1 MRLTTIK
8 LAGFKSFVD
17 PTTLNLPTNMSGIV
31 GPNGCGK
38 SNIIDAIRWVMGES
52 AASRLRGDALTDVI
66 FSGSSGRKPV
76 GSAMVELLFDNS
88 DGVIVGEY
96 ANYNEISVK
105 RIVSRDGQSQYFLN
119 GVRCRRRDITD
130 LFLGTGLGPR
140 SYSIIEQ
147 GMISEIVEADPEQ
160 LRNHLEEAAGIS
172 KYKERR
178 KETESRIKATRENL
192 DRVRDVRDEVDKQ
205 LEHLK
210 RQARAA
216 ERWQALKDEQ
226 KKKEAELKALSL
238 RAAQTLVDSHAAD
251 LRKAELGIEQ
261 QVAEQRHVEAEL
273 ETGREKHATSGE
285 HLNKVQSEVYRIGA
299 EIARVEQQ
307 IQHHKELTEQL
318 QRAREETE
326 RAHADLASHI
336 ADDGRRL
343 DEVQRLL
350 AETEPKLAELRAA
363 DEQSAEAL
371 RIAETK
377 LGEWQSQ
384 WDEHANV
391 SSQAAQS
398 AEVERTRLDY
408 LDRQTLQ
415 ADQRRTTL
423 ETERNAANLDELSQ
437 ALQALDTQ
445 HAALRGQVDAQTR
458 ELEERRAAAEQL
470 LQNERAT
477 HTALSGKRGEIEK
490 VRGRL
495 SSLEALQHDALGET
509 GAAAKEWLQRA
520 GLGNPRRLGEALQVE
535 AGWERAVE
543 TVLDGWLEAALVEDA
558 GNVAAELATLRD
570 ADLTLMTA
578 ANDTHAA
585 TGGTLAAVV
594 EGPAAARRILARVRT
609 AHSLDEARAIAAR
622 LDAGESVVTQAGE
635 WLGAGF
641 VRVQRSAGSQVG
653 VIARE
658 REIRELGA
666 QITTL
671 EREIGEHG
679 QAAESGKA
687 ARIEA
692 EQARDDAQRELYT
705 AHRRLAEVAGQL
717 QSQRGRIDSAQERM
731 SRIARE
737 LEELENKLTADRDQ
751 AREARGR
758 LESSIASMSEHEQ
771 RRQHLDGE
779 RRALLEAREEARM
792 QSREV
797 RENVHQ
803 MALSVESRRA
813 ALASLEQSLQRMQGQ
828 LAQFESRRGEI
839 AAQLSSGTNPIE
851 GLESERQTYLNQRL
865 LVDKQLVE
873 ARQALQEQDAEL
885 RRLEQERHRI
895 EQLLGERRDEIAEMR
910 LREQEH
916 RLRAQAL
923 STAIVEAGFELEAIF
938 AALPAEAEAEQ
949 WQGELA
955 ELEQKIRRL
964 EPVNLAAI
972 QEFEEQS
979 QRKTYLDAQL
989 TDLTTALETLEGAI
1003 RKIDK
1008 ETRARFKET
1017 FDRVNTGIQELF
1029 PRLFGGGHAYLEL
1042 TGEDLLSTGVT
1053 IMARPPG
1060 KRVSSISLL
1069 SGGEKALTA
1078 VSLVFSIFRLNPA
1091 PFCLLDEV
1099 DAPLDEANIGRFS
1112 SLVTEMSER
1121 VQFIFVTHNKGTM
1134 EAARQLCGVT
1144 MREPGV
1150 SRLVQVDL
1158 AEAAKLAGAA

>member
-88 DGVIVGEY
+88 DGTIIGEY
-96 ANYNEISVK
+96 ASYAEISVK

-216 ERWQALKDEQ
+216 ERWQALKNEQ
-226 KKKEAELKALSL
+226 KKKEAELKALGL
-238 RAAQTLVDSHAAD
+238 RAAQALVEEHAAE

-273 ETGREKHATSGE
+273 ETGREKHGTHGE

-326 RAHADLASHI
+326 RAHAELATHI
-336 ADDGRRL
+336 RDDQTRYEDVSRA
-343 DEVQRLL
+343 L
-350 AETEPKLAELRAA
+350 AEADPKLAELRAA
-363 DEQSAEAL
+363 DEAGAEAV
-371 RIAETK
+371 RVAEQK
-377 LGEWQSQ
+377 LAEWQGQ
-384 WDEHANV
+384 WDEHAKTT
-391 SSQAAQS
+391 SQASQS
-398 AEVERTRLDY
+398 AEVERTRIDY
-408 LDRQTLQ
+408 LDRQCLA
-415 ADQRRTTL
+415 ADQRRQTL
-423 ETERNAANLDELSQ
+423 ETERSAANLDELGKS
-437 ALQALDTQ
+437 LESLDTQ
-445 HAALRGQVDAQTR
+445 HAELRTQVESFTGT
-458 ELEERRAAAEQL
+458 LEERRAAAERL
-470 LQNERAT
+470 LESERAV
-477 HTALSGKRGEIEK
+477 HTALSGKRGELEK
-490 VRGRL
+490 TRGRL
-495 SSLEALQHDALGET
+495 SSLEALQHAALGET
-509 GAAAKEWLQRA
+509 GAAVTEWLQRA
-520 GLGNPRRLGEALQVE
+520 GLGNPKRLGEALRVE

-543 TVLDGWLEAALVEDA
+543 TVLDGWLEAALIDDPSSIA
-558 GNVAAELATLRD
+558 PELASLRD

-578 ANDTHAA
+578 NESASSL
-585 TGGTLAAVV
+585 GGLAAFV
-594 EGPAAARRILARVRT
+594 EGPAAAREILSRVRT
-609 AHSLDEARAIAAR
+609 AASLDEARSMIGRLAI
-622 LDAGESVVTQAGE
+622 GESVVTRDGE

-641 VRVQRSAGSQVG
+641 ARVQRGAGSQVG

-658 REIRELGA
+658 REIRDVAARIGE
-666 QITTL
+666 L
-671 EREIGEHG
+671 EREIEGHG
-679 QAAESGKA
+679 HAAESGK
-687 ARIEA
+687 RERMDA
-692 EQARDDAQRELYT
+692 EQARDDVQRELYT
-705 AHRRLAEVAGQL
+705 AHRRLAEIAGQL
-717 QSQRGRIDSAQERM
+717 QSQRGRMDSAHERM
-731 SRIARE
+731 ARIARE
-737 LEELENKLTADRDQ
+737 LEELEQKLATDRDQ
-751 AREARGR
+751 AREARAR
-758 LESSIASMSEHEQ
+758 LESAISNMSEHEQ
-771 RRQHLDGE
+771 RRQKLDVE

-792 QSREV
+792 NAREL
-797 RENVHQ
+797 RESVHQ

-813 ALASLEQSLQRMQGQ
+813 AHASLEQSLQRMQGQ
-828 LAQFESRRGEI
+828 LAQFDARRNEI
-839 AAQLSSGTNPIE
+839 AAQLTTGNDPFE
-851 GLESERQTYLNQRL
+851 GLEAERQTYLNQRL

-873 ARQALQEQDAEL
+873 ARQTLQEQDAEL

-895 EQLLGERRDEIAEMR
+895 EQGLSEHREAIAQTR

-916 RLRAQAL
+916 KLRAQAL
-923 STAIVEAGFELEAIF
+923 SAAITEAGFELDAIVQT
-938 AALPAEAEAEQ
+938 LPAEADADQ
-949 WQGELA
+949 WQGEVA

-1017 FDRVNTGIQELF
+1017 FDRVNVGIQELF